1 MKTGR
6 YESLDAI
13 RAFAAIG
20 IVLMHVLGHVPIK
33 TTSNFLTTSL
43 IPFFCDFV
51 LMFMIISAFSLS
63 CGYYLRI
70 KQGNISI
77 NEFYKRRY
85 LRILPFF
92 AILCLVD
99 VIVSPSLGS
108 VFEMFAN
115 LTLCFGFLPNYGE
128 ITVIGVGWFLGIIF
142 MFYMLFP
149 FFVFLIDNIRRAIV
163 SFILSFIM
171 AHISIAYFE
180 SEKFGMVP
188 IDRHNIL
195 VVAPFFLIGGIC
207 YLYRE
212 GLSNFVSRNK
222 SFAFIAVSIITV
234 IFFCFPL
241 YKEGK
246 AQLLTCELILF
257 SMWLIWAL
265 GNDNNKLL
273 VNPITKYLGN
283 ISMEIYL
290 CHMMIYR
297 AVEMCHIDKYVKNG
311 DLLYLLT
318 SIIVLGGAILF
329 SHIIKYR
336 VMKLII
342 R

>member
-33 TTSNFLTTSL
+33 TTSNFLTNSL

-51 LMFMIISAFSLS
+51 LLFMVISAFSLS
-63 CGYYLRI
+63 CGYYERI

-77 NEFYKRRY
+77 NEFYIKRY

-108 VFEMFAN
+108 IFEMFAN

-142 MFYMLFP
+142 IFYMLFP
-149 FFVFLIDNIRRAIV
+149 FFVFLIDNKRRAII

-171 AHISIAYFE
+171 ANISIAYFE

-195 VVAPFFLIGGIC
+195 VVAPFFLIGGVC

-212 GLSNFVSRNK
+212 SLSNFVSKNK

-234 IFFCFPL
+234 IFFVFPY

-257 SMWLIWAL
+257 TVWLICAL
-265 GNDNNKLL
+265 GNNNKLL
-273 VNPITKYLGN
+273 VNSFTKYLSN

-297 AVEMCHIDKYVKNG
+297 AVEMCHIEKYVRNG

-318 SIIVLGGAILF
+318 SMIVLGGAIVF
-329 SHIIKYR
+329 SHIIKYH
-336 VMKLII
+336 VIKLFT